1 MPRALVAYVHA
12 IEAMHT
18 RLGKAM
24 RVGVFVLVGILLIEA
39 ISRYIFNNPTIWSVE
54 LSGYTFGTY
63 FLIGGGYVLLRGR
76 MVRMDA
82 LYARWSP
89 RRKAITDLFTFVFL
103 AVFLISWILGG
114 ITVTKSS
121 IGYGQVSSSMWG
133 PPVGPI
139 LLITTLAA
147 FLMLL
152 AAVALLIRDIAT
164 VRGRPIP

>member
-12 IEAMHT
+12 MESMHT

-24 RVGVFVLVGILLIEA
+24 RVLVFALIGILLIEA
-39 ISRYIFNNPTIWSVE
+39 ASRYAFNNPTMWSVE
-54 LSGYTFGTY
+54 LSGFVFGTY
-63 FLIGGGYVLLRGR
+63 FLIGSGYVFLRGR
-76 MVRMDA
+76 HIRMDA

-89 RRKAITDLFTFVFL
+89 RRQAITDIATFGCL

-114 ITVTKSS
+114 ITVTSSS
-121 IGYGQVSSSMWG
+121 IGYGQVSNSMWG

-152 AAVALLIRDIAT
+152 AGVAELIKDIAT
-164 VRGRPIP
+164 VRGRPIS